1 MMLNKTPPCTSM
13 ASVLDHLESET
24 KYGSRNRAIFAIRQS
39 LRIKDISA
47 LLVSDVLGLD
57 GKIKHCYI
65 SADGQV
71 FRFDDQLKSEL
82 QRYLLKRFNVS
93 NDSLRSVLHESLLL
107 PLFSTQ
113 KRDRFSNNTLAQ
125 HFSYLDK
132 CIRSRFQSR
141 KSRKRSSWFES
152 VKNSLAD

>member
-1 MMLNKTPPCTSM
+1 MMLNKIPPNTNM
-13 ASVLDHLESET
+13 DSVLDHLESET
-24 KYGSRNRAIFAIRQS
+24 KYGPRNRAIFAIRQS

-47 LLVSDVLGLD
+47 LLISDVLGLD
-57 GKIKHCYI
+57 GKIKHCYM
-65 SADGQV
+65 SEDGRL
-71 FRFDDQLKSEL
+71 FRFDDQVRVEL

-93 NDSLRSVLHESLLL
+93 ADSLRSLLDERLLH
-107 PLFSTQ
+107 PLFPTQ

-141 KSRKRSSWFES
+141 KSSKRSVGFRT
-152 VKNSLAD
+152 